1 MRAGFDAAHVVA
13 IYRTAQGAN
22 IDKAT
27 AVIEEAW
34 DLLPG
39 SVVVDSGSGTEL
51 WVYQRP
57 SATRHHRLRPM
68 SVGSR
73 RGQQASAG

>member
-1 MRAGFDAAHVVA
+1 MRLKPV
-13 IYRTAQGAN
+13 
-22 IDKAT
+22 
-27 AVIEEAW
+27 EEAW

-39 SVVVDSGSGTEL
+39 PVTVDSGGSGAEL

-57 SATRHHRLRPM
+57 SAARHHRLRPM
-68 SVGSR
+68 SVGSL